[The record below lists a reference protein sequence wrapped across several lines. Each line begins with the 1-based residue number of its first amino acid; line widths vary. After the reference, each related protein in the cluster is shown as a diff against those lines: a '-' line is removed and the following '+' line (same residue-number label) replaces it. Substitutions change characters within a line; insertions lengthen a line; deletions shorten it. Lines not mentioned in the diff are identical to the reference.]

1 MHTTS
6 DTKSGMIATWIIAVR
21 LSIVVT
27 VANPSYPSIM
37 NWTSTIFL
45 GFNLSHFFIIVGETP
60 IPKAKRSEIG
70 KLNNPAKRRV
80 IIPGS
85 LLRNLFP
92 KLALWFIPVVHFFAL
107 TTNFFKDQ
115 EPKDN

>member
-1 MHTTS
+1 
-6 DTKSGMIATWIIAVR
+6 
-21 LSIVVT
+21 
-27 VANPSYPSIM
+27 
-37 NWTSTIFL
+37 
-45 GFNLSHFFIIVGETP
+45 
-60 IPKAKRSEIG
+60 
-70 KLNNPAKRRV
+70 
-80 IIPGS
+80 